1 MLTASRRT
9 DGPPLYVISDVEEF
23 VNDVVLPPINA
34 PQLFDP
40 VTNPL
45 RNCLALF
52 GRKGVQKR
60 RAVEHLLNE
69 SGTTFASVSVNSDN
83 IEAVPGMVTAFAA
96 EIGATADLDTPRLRG
111 VLIIEH
117 ADVLCFEPPTKEV
130 MEFTLDLTTVA
141 DTCKV
146 VVLCLFDRLPPVS
159 GDKDEWINP
168 GHTRY
173 YQKFF
178 AQFTGGGYMP
188 PPHSEYRT
196 QLFRWYFEYYENSV
210 AGRSAMVRFNLS
222 EGDYVELA
230 AASSN
235 TTVTQMVNWI
245 QGVIYH
251 YAKART
257 QELVWD
263 MNALSEH
270 MNQAQ
275 GFAHICRKDMER
287 LENKW
292 RQRNGKGP
300 VATPVH
306 RQSGVHFANI
316 KGISSSSKTD
326 GEEDKFKQ
334 NFTGFTKEAAD
345 VTQASTIIKRKK
357 GVVSPQHQM
366 GDAEEGEE
374 EGGGGQKKKRKKRR
388 KKGTK

>member
-1 MLTASRRT
+1 MITASRRT
-9 DGPPLYVISDVEEF
+9 VEPPLYVISDVEAF
-23 VNDVVLPPINA
+23 INDVVLPPINT

-45 RNCLALF
+45 RNCVALF

-69 SGTTFASVSVNSDN
+69 SGTISAGVSVDSDN
-83 IEAVPGMVTAFAA
+83 IEAVPGLVTKFATD
-96 EIGATADLDTPRLRG
+96 IGATVELDTPRLRG

-117 ADVLCFEPPTKEV
+117 ADVLCFEPPTKQV
-130 MEFTLDLTTVA
+130 MEFTLDLA
-141 DTCKV
+141 HIANTCKV
-146 VVLCLFDRLPPVS
+146 LVLCLFDRLPPAP
-159 GDKDEWINP
+159 GDKDDWINP

-188 PPHSEYRT
+188 PPHSEYRA

-210 AGRSAMVRFNLS
+210 AGRNAMVRFNLS
-222 EGDYVELA
+222 DGDYVELA

-257 QELVWD
+257 QELVVD
-263 MNALSEH
+263 MDALSEH

-300 VATPVH
+300 VATPAH
-306 RQSGVHFANI
+306 KQSGVHFANI
-316 KGISSSSKTD
+316 KGISSSKTG

-345 VTQASTIIKRKK
+345 VTEASAIIKRKK

-366 GDAEEGEE
+366 GDAEEEEE
-374 EGGGGQKKKRKKRR
+374 EGGDQKKKRKKRR